1 MLTLTYLH
9 GNVIQE
15 LDLVPSRADSR
26 SGAVETR
33 CARSRDGSGNAE
45 KSFYNSAS
53 LLSIQIFGRTDLMQ
67 ASDVRWASMKMCQLE
82 SAQMS
87 SFSQWIDQLLQ
98 SLELRVPTSRN
109 CTEGPVRGADRTKG
123 ETGTNDGTTVK
134 IPKSI

>member
-53 LLSIQIFGRTDLMQ
+53 LLSI
-67 ASDVRWASMKMCQLE
+67 
-82 SAQMS
+82 
-87 SFSQWIDQLLQ
+87 
-98 SLELRVPTSRN
+98 
-109 CTEGPVRGADRTKG
+109 
-123 ETGTNDGTTVK
+123 
-134 IPKSI
+134 

>member
-15 LDLVPSRADSR
+15 LDLVPSRVDSR
-26 SGAVETR
+26 VGVVDALRAQQGWIWTCWKEFR
-33 CARSRDGSGNAE
+33 
-45 KSFYNSAS
+45 NSAS
-53 LLSIQIFGRTDLMQ
+53 LLSISIFRRTDLMQ
-67 ASDVRWASMKMCQLE
+67 ASGVRWACMQMCQLQ

-98 SLELRVPTSRN
+98 SLELRVPTTRN
-109 CTEGPVRGADRTKG
+109 CTEGPVLGADRTKG
-123 ETGTNDGTTVK
+123 QTGTNLGTMVK

>member
-53 LLSIQIFGRTDLMQ
+53 LLSVWTNGSD
-67 ASDVRWASMKMCQLE
+67 ASIWYKMGKHK
-82 SAQMS
+82 
-87 SFSQWIDQLLQ
+87 D
-98 SLELRVPTSRN
+98 VPT
-109 CTEGPVRGADRTKG
+109 
-123 ETGTNDGTTVK
+123 
-134 IPKSI
+134 